1 MNRLL
6 KFKEFSEFLTRELR
20 LTEMMSLDQE
30 LGLYDDIMEG
40 GSDELLVTTI
50 DDIYS
55 QEEAENCGGAFGHI
69 LHPFEDMDLTMADI
83 HQMIQITVNGSFS
96 SDNFVQS
103 KCLSPDTLVTLKENG
118 NKTIKEIVDNKLS
131 DMALSFNEVT
141 NEIEYAEIL
150 NWVKNESSNEWLEI
164 VLENGNIITVTPN
177 HRIFVP
183 GKGDVM
189 ANGLEVG
196 VELITV

>member
-6 KFKEFSEFLTRELR
+6 KFKEFSEFLTRELH

-30 LGLYDDIMEG
+30 LGLYDDIME
-40 GSDELLVTTI
+40 
-50 DDIYS
+50 
-55 QEEAENCGGAFGHI
+55 GGAFGHI